1 MALVKWSRAAL
12 ENLDTLD
19 SLVRERVLDKISWLE
34 KNFTDIVPEPLH
46 RELKGLY
53 KLRVGDYR
61 AVYSV
66 RQDLITIE
74 TIGHRRDIYR

>member
-19 SLVRERVLDKISWLE
+19 SLVRERVLAKVSWFE
-34 KNFTDIVPEPLH
+34 NNFTDIVSEHLH

-53 KLRVGDYR
+53 KLRVGGYR

-66 RQDLITIE
+66 KQDLITIE
-74 TIGHRRDIYR
+74 AIGHRRDIYR